1 MADDQ
6 EREQHT
12 GASAQ
17 SVEMLKA
24 VIDGATYETVAARF
38 SVSRTAVERRVKSIA
53 VQLTQVVGVD
63 GLKEEGAAFVRRL
76 RLHRNAILV
85 ALKDFEPQAPA
96 GARPARV
103 LSPFEVTQGAVRI
116 KGRTQ
121 RTWHDLALYYLLFAT
136 GLRPLET
143 ARLEV
148 RDYLHADGSVRRESE
163 LRAEAAINGKLRPLY
178 FSSRRL
184 DDMLAAYL
192 RERCED
198 GHGLGEPDIYR
209 GLNPNRP
216 LFLSPSGESYR
227 IVPNNDAPGQNRHV
241 CRALLEIYR
250 KLFRY
255 AELKGLSA
263 QSARLTLISRMYER
277 GADEEQVG
285 IILGIGERSA
295 VRELLPRPRPT
306 LAELLDELV

>member
-1 MADDQ
+1 MQIDETAGWHS
-6 EREQHT
+6 E
-12 GASAQ
+12 GAKLSI
-17 SVEMLKA
+17 EMLRA
-24 VIDGATYETVAARF
+24 VIDGATYETVAACF
-38 SVSRTAVERRVKSIA
+38 GVSRTAVERRIKSVA

-76 RLHRNAILV
+76 RLHREAILA
-85 ALKDFEPQAPA
+85 ALEDFEPQPPV
-96 GARPARV
+96 GARPASV
-103 LSPFEVTQGAVRI
+103 LSPSEVTQGAVRI

-148 RDYLHADGSVRRESE
+148 RDYLNADGSVRRESE

-184 DDMLAAYL
+184 DDVLAAYL
-192 RERCED
+192 RERCEA
-198 GHGLGEPDIYR
+198 GHGLGEPGTYR
-209 GLNPNRP
+209 GLDLNSR
-216 LFLSPSGESYR
+216 LFLSPRGEPYR